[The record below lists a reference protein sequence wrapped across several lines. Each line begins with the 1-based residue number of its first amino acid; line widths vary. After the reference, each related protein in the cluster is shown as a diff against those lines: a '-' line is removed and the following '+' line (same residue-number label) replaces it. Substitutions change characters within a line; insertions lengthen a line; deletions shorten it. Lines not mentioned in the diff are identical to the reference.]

1 MNKLSI
7 RNLSVAF
14 EDRSIFSN
22 LDFDFQNCVAIIGRS
37 GCGKSTLL
45 RTIAGIL
52 KPSEGSIKL
61 DGIELD
67 PRKNL
72 IGFMPQSFG
81 LLPWKT
87 VRENIELAC
96 RIKKQPIDREVLTSL
111 IYRLGLFGMEDRYPR
126 ELSGGQRQRVAVGR
140 NFLLRPEILLMDE
153 PFSALDAITREE
165 LQNLFLELRR
175 DFKPLT
181 ILVTH
186 DVDEAILLG
195 DSIVLMSNGRLN
207 RIEPRDD
214 LAEFLRQSLLIR

>member
-1 MNKLSI
+1 MNDLSI
-7 RNLSVAF
+7 RNLSAAY

-22 LDFDFQNCVAIIGRS
+22 LDFDFRGCVSIIGRS

-45 RTIAGIL
+45 KTIAGIV
-52 KPSEGSIKL
+52 KPSSGKILL
-61 DGIELD
+61 DGFELD

-96 RIKKQPIDREVLTSL
+96 RIKNQPIDRETFASL

-140 NFLLRPEILLMDE
+140 NFLLHPELLLMDE

-165 LQNLFLELRR
+165 LQLLFLELRH
-175 DFKPLT
+175 DFKPTT

-195 DSIVLMSNGRLN
+195 DSIVLMSNGKLN
-207 RIEPRDD
+207 RIEPRND
-214 LAEFLRQSLLIR
+214 LANFLRRSLSS